1 MSTTIF
7 QNVFNWRIL
16 LMFSFFARYEQD
28 LPRGRKKE
36 KVSILSPDIED
47 VFGMKLHQMEKTSCL
62 VGKSFYFH
70 DFSFTPLPNFVYSLC
85 T

>member
-1 MSTTIF
+1 MS
-7 QNVFNWRIL
+7 VLLFNLRFL
-16 LMFSFFARYEQD
+16 SMPPFFARYEQD

-62 VGKSFYFH
+62 VGETLYLH
-70 DFSFTPLPNFVYSLC
+70 DFVSIFSLKNVVFLVF
-85 T
+85 